1 MYWGDDLIAIY
12 NEAYIMLAGQKHPRL
27 MGMSYSV
34 AWVEIWVSLC
44 HPCVEQFYTRVI
56 SADKIQDEVKDV
68 FANAKLTGEA
78 TMKDD
83 DGLFLK
89 RSNYLE
95 ETYFSW
101 SIVGASNIPLR
112 HRAVG
117 HTE

>member
-34 AWVEIWVSLC
+34 AWAEIWVSLSYS
-44 HPCVEQFYTRVI
+44 HTIQHHRVTQ
-56 SADKIQDEVKDV
+56 ANRNQDEVKDV

-83 DGLFLK
+83 DGG
-89 RSNYLE
+89 SE
-95 ETYFSW
+95 IS
-101 SIVGASNIPLR
+101 GC
-112 HRAVG
+112 
-117 HTE
+117 

>member
-1 MYWGDDLIAIY
+1 
-12 NEAYIMLAGQKHPRL
+12 
-27 MGMSYSV
+27 
-34 AWVEIWVSLC
+34 
-44 HPCVEQFYTRVI
+44 
-56 SADKIQDEVKDV
+56 V

-101 SIVGASNIPLR
+101 SIVSASLSY
-112 HRAVG
+112 AY
-117 HTE
+117 TQL